1 MTDMVM
7 ENLHRH
13 LYRFM
18 IVDLLLGIFI
28 VSPLLILLPYYL
40 SLILVIPIFGVITFK
55 NKRKYGDLWGISLL
69 LILSLIFALVGIQD
83 LSRGDN
89 SDTIQGIL
97 LLLLSIST
105 IRRIKTIRNPTYKNW
120 YNNMKE
126 NIDVLNSQLEENEVF
141 AKCPSCSTLLAVI
154 PSKLSEEDKC
164 PNCNGNLVN

>member
-13 LYRFM
+13 LYRSM

-141 AKCPSCSTLLAVI
+141 ATCPSCSTLLAVI

>member
-40 SLILVIPIFGVITFK
+40 SLILVIPIFWVITFK

-141 AKCPSCSTLLAVI
+141 ATCPSCSTLLAVI

>member
-126 NIDVLNSQLEENEVF
+126 NIDVRNSQLEENEVF
-141 AKCPSCSTLLAVI
+141 ATCPSCSTLLAVI

>member
-141 AKCPSCSTLLAVI
+141 ATCPLCSTLLAVI

>member
-1 MTDMVM
+1 
-7 ENLHRH
+7 
-13 LYRFM
+13 
-18 IVDLLLGIFI
+18 
-28 VSPLLILLPYYL
+28 
-40 SLILVIPIFGVITFK
+40 
-55 NKRKYGDLWGISLL
+55 
-69 LILSLIFALVGIQD
+69 LIFALVGIQD
-83 LSRGDN
+83 LARGDN

-105 IRRIKTIRNPTYKNW
+105 LRRIKTIRNPTYKNW

-141 AKCPSCSTLLAVI
+141 ATCPSCSTLLAVI

>member
-13 LYRFM
+13 LYGFM

-55 NKRKYGDLWGISLL
+55 NKREYGDLVGISLL

-141 AKCPSCSTLLAVI
+141 ATCPSCSTLLAVI

>member
-141 AKCPSCSTLLAVI
+141 ATCPSCSTLLAVI
-154 PSKLSEEDKC
+154 PSKLSLADKC

>member
-1 MTDMVM
+1 
-7 ENLHRH
+7 
-13 LYRFM
+13 M

-55 NKRKYGDLWGISLL
+55 NKRKYGDLGGISLL

-141 AKCPSCSTLLAVI
+141 ATCPSCSTLLAVI

>member
-141 AKCPSCSTLLAVI
+141 ATCPSCSTLLAVI

>member
-1 MTDMVM
+1 
-7 ENLHRH
+7 
-13 LYRFM
+13 
-18 IVDLLLGIFI
+18 LGIFI

-141 AKCPSCSTLLAVI
+141 ATCPSCSTLLAVI

>member
-69 LILSLIFALVGIQD
+69 LILSLIFLLD
-83 LSRGDN
+83 
-89 SDTIQGIL
+89 IL
-97 LLLLSIST
+97 
-105 IRRIKTIRNPTYKNW
+105 
-120 YNNMKE
+120 M
-126 NIDVLNSQLEENEVF
+126 
-141 AKCPSCSTLLAVI
+141 
-154 PSKLSEEDKC
+154 
-164 PNCNGNLVN
+164 

>member
-1 MTDMVM
+1 
-7 ENLHRH
+7 
-13 LYRFM
+13 M

-126 NIDVLNSQLEENEVF
+126 NIDVRNSQLEENEVF
-141 AKCPSCSTLLAVI
+141 ATCPSCSTLLAVI

>member
-1 MTDMVM
+1 
-7 ENLHRH
+7 
-13 LYRFM
+13 M

-69 LILSLIFALVGIQD
+69 LILSLIFALFGIQD

-141 AKCPSCSTLLAVI
+141 ATCPSCSTLLAVI

>member
-141 AKCPSCSTLLAVI
+141 ATCPSCSTLLAVI
-154 PSKLSEEDKC
+154 PSKLSVDDKC
-164 PNCNGNLVN
+164 PNCNSNLVN

>member
-1 MTDMVM
+1 MVM

-141 AKCPSCSTLLAVI
+141 ATCPSCSTLLAVI

>member
-1 MTDMVM
+1 
-7 ENLHRH
+7 
-13 LYRFM
+13 M

-141 AKCPSCSTLLAVI
+141 ATCPSCSTLLAVI